1 MAKAQERIEMSTK
14 GVAMRL
20 LAADD
25 EDSARY
31 GARSGETGVKA
42 CPELIYDEKPE
53 L

>member
-1 MAKAQERIEMSTK
+1 MANAQEHVEISTK

-20 LAADD
+20 LAAND

-42 CPELIYDEKPE
+42 CPKLIYDEKPE